1 VSPVEIYV
9 TLRVA
14 VVGRSACLDFY
25 FLRASTFTS
34 HFRSFAFHQK
44 RAMANMANT
53 IDTTEAPQI
62 IEHMHKSLNFTP
74 YDTKWV
80 PCSARLVCMGISP
93 KAKGTLQVYEM
104 NRGELTLVSETLKPE
119 GLKCGTFGASSI
131 EERHLACGDYKVSG

>member
-1 VSPVEIYV
+1 
-9 TLRVA
+9 
-14 VVGRSACLDFY
+14 
-25 FLRASTFTS
+25 
-34 HFRSFAFHQK
+34 
-44 RAMANMANT
+44 MANT

-80 PCSARLVCMGISP
+80 PCSARLVCLGITP
-93 KAKGTLQVYEM
+93 KAKGILQIYEM

-131 EERHLACGDYKVSG
+131 EERHLACGDYKVGWWWGGWVSWRLVWRDVAPPPTHAPRTTQSHKSLSLSLFLSFSLQK